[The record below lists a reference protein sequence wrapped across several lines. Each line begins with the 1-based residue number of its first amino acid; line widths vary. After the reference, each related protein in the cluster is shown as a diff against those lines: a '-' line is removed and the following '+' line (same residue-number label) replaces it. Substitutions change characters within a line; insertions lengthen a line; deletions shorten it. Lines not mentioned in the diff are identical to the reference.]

1 MKKWIVPLLLFA
13 AVFFV
18 SWLYQPFT
26 LICQEYEGLFLN
38 APDYWTRA
46 FGQPWPISGI
56 VSDFLIQF
64 YRDPVYGALIT
75 ASLLVLAFLLLRGVL
90 RSFRLSLEL
99 IPALGAGVLWFLL
112 ARASG
117 PKMAVAVVLVLL
129 LVFVGSKILRFAWND
144 MHDGLVRGWKWDV
157 PAAVLLVLAAGACV
171 VLDPVVQRTERYSR
185 VKRDALYGVWDDLL
199 KTVPPSVA
207 EKDPE
212 LLSFALLALSGKEQL
227 DEKIQNY
234 PVYEENDLDMI
245 YYDGVREYAGSLLFK
260 ACLYQYLGCYNE
272 AIHNYFQWATQ
283 QEKGTSFIV
292 LRRLVEL
299 YCLQGNYPLME
310 KYCRVLERSS
320 ANGAYVRHFRA
331 QAAKGLAEGLAQ
343 QPTPAAER
351 AAIPVISH
359 DPLYNLLLLG
369 REGFTSP
376 MLEERVGPTLFLRQ
390 QDRGSAD
397 APAETAFGRF

>member
-75 ASLLVLAFLLLRGVL
+75 ASLLVLAFLLCRGILRRAGL
-90 RSFRLSLEL
+90 LTEGL
-99 IPALGAGVLWFLL
+99 PALLAVILWVFLAKAL
-112 ARASG
+112 A
-117 PKMAVAVVLVLL
+117 PKVAISVVLL
-129 LVFVGSKILRFAWND
+129 LFAAWLLSLLLPRPKKTFAWKGD
-144 MHDGLVRGWKWDV
+144 LPLALVPVLVAAWFIAWN
-157 PAAVLLVLAAGACV
+157 PAI
-171 VLDPVVQRTERYSR
+171 QRTERYSR

-212 LLSFALLALSGKEQL
+212 LLPFALLALSGKEQL

>member
-1 MKKWIVPLLLFA
+1 MKKWILPLVLFA
-13 AVFFV
+13 AVFLV
-18 SWLYQPFT
+18 SWLCQPYT

-38 APDYWTRA
+38 TPDAWTRA
-46 FGQPWPISGI
+46 FAQPWPLSGI

-64 YRDPVYGALIT
+64 YRDPVYGALIC
-75 ASLLVLAFLLLRGVL
+75 AALVVLAFLLCRGILRRTGL
-90 RSFRLSLEL
+90 LTEGL
-99 IPALGAGVLWFLL
+99 PALLAGILWVFL
-112 ARASG
+112 AKASA
-117 PKMAVAVVLVLL
+117 PKVAISVVLL
-129 LVFVGSKILRFAWND
+129 LFAAWSLSLLLPRPKKTFAWKGD
-144 MHDGLVRGWKWDV
+144 LPLALVPVLVVAWVIVRN
-157 PAAVLLVLAAGACV
+157 PA
-171 VLDPVVQRTERYSR
+171 VQRTERFSR
-185 VKRDALYGVWDDLL
+185 VKIDALYGVWDDLL

-207 EKDPE
+207 QEDPE
-212 LLSFALLALSGKEQL
+212 LTPFALLALSGKEQL
-227 DEKIQNY
+227 NERIMSY
-234 PVYEENDLDMI
+234 PVYEENDLDMV
-245 YYDGVREYAGSLLFK
+245 YYDGPREYYTSLLFK

-272 AIHNYFQWATQ
+272 AIHNYYQWATQ

-292 LRRLVEL
+292 LRRMVEL
-299 YCLQGNYPLME
+299 YYLQGKYTLMK
-310 KYCRVLERSS
+310 KYCRILDHSLM
-320 ANGAYVRHFRA
+320 NGAYVHHFRA
-331 QAAKGLAEGLAQ
+331 QADKGLAEGLAQ